1 VRRIPPLL
9 VPALLGLALL
19 LSACGY
25 NLGSEGPVSL
35 KPANRALYIERVDN
49 PTAYT
54 WLEPRLRSLFRD
66 EVTRRGWATWVER
79 KQATG
84 LVVITV
90 RNYLRNTG
98 VYGRDDKT
106 LRYSAGLTLSARVIS
121 PLDGSV
127 LWDSGM
133 VSWSENF
140 SPGEEQAVDALVTD
154 LAVRQLV
161 DRMTQGY

>member
-1 VRRIPPLL
+1 MRRILPLL
-9 VPALLGLALL
+9 ALVLLLG
-19 LSACGY
+19 SCGY

-49 PTAYT
+49 PTSYT
-54 WLEPRLRSLFRD
+54 WMESRLRSLFRD
-66 EVTRRGWATWVER
+66 EVTRRGWATWVDR

-84 LVVITV
+84 LVIITV
-90 RNYLRNTG
+90 EKYLRNTG

-106 LRYSAGLTLSARVIS
+106 LRYTASLEVSARIIS
-121 PLDGSV
+121 PVDNSV
-127 LWDSGM
+127 LWDSGR

-140 SPGEEQAVDALVTD
+140 SKGEERSVDDLVTD